1 MFQDTNPLT
10 IDVALAFAAASC
22 ASEGPRSRGY
32 CVAREDE
39 APSSNY
45 GAKDSIIPL
54 GHAPHDV
61 AIIDALSFSV
71 KPSLDENFPHRWV
84 LAELSRF
91 IPIDEVQHKMRKG
104 GWAGYKFSMDL
115 VGIGLIA
122 WGGEHQRGSVS
133 VSLMGGGC
141 STVFDWQGLQ
151 DWLEKHKA
159 KLTRVDVAHDDFEGK
174 HINIDWAIR
183 EYQTGG
189 FNNGGRMPKHQCFGS
204 WLHAGSS
211 EETKGLTLGIG
222 SRTSGKYCRI
232 YQKGKQLG
240 DPLSLWTRVEVEWKA
255 QDRHIPYDILTCPG
269 QYLAGA
275 YPCLAP
281 LHEKQSVIKTIAKA
295 AKTVYDKAVS
305 TAKQQFGKLI
315 NLMLEV
321 EGGDCGAVIAQLIR
335 KDGFPKRIEPW
346 SYHIARNPEM
356 LQGGYS

>member
-71 KPSLDENFPHRWV
+71 KPALTEEFPHRWV

-91 IPIDEVQHKMRKG
+91 LPIAEVQHKMRKG

-122 WGGEHQRGSVS
+122 WGGQNQRGTVS

-141 STVFDWQGLQ
+141 STVVDWQGLQ
-151 DWLEKHKA
+151 NWLEQHKA
-159 KLTRVDVAHDDFEGK
+159 KLNRVDLAHDDFTGQN
-174 HINIDWAIR
+174 INIAWAIK

-189 FNNGGRMPKHQCFGS
+189 FNGNPPTKPTIPKVEISRREFPHEEIQVFRQPDHGG
-204 WLHAGSS
+204 
-211 EETKGLTLGIG
+211 
-222 SRTSGKYCRI
+222 
-232 YQKGKQLG
+232 
-240 DPLSLWTRVEVEWKA
+240 
-255 QDRHIPYDILTCPG
+255 
-269 QYLAGA
+269 AGA
-275 YPCLAP
+275 RR
-281 LHEKQSVIKTIAKA
+281 
-295 AKTVYDKAVS
+295 
-305 TAKQQFGKLI
+305 
-315 NLMLEV
+315 
-321 EGGDCGAVIAQLIR
+321 GGHAC
-335 KDGFPKRIEPW
+335 
-346 SYHIARNPEM
+346 S
-356 LQGGYS
+356 